1 MFWFVLLSFCKINA
15 LLRLLAGQA
24 PTKYTDVYCMSG
36 LSSRLCLCQELPSI
50 VFLDKS
56 SKAAG
61 DHSKGCPNCACQSH
75 LLHLF
80 DSLMLVKW
88 CQHVPASNILFVSS
102 ALRHWLY
109 KRSIDINIYQWESRK
124 HWIFSMGS
132 SYQWS
137 SFKVFGTG
145 CDCSLSL

>member
-1 MFWFVLLSFCKINA
+1 MFWFVSLSFCKINA

-24 PTKYTDVYCMSG
+24 PKKYTDVYCMSG

-61 DHSKGCPNCACQSH
+61 DHSKGWPNCSCQSH

-88 CQHVPASNILFVSS
+88 CQQLPACASIEHTFCVVGSK
-102 ALRHWLY
+102 ALTVQA
-109 KRSIDINIYQWESRK
+109 INGYQY
-124 HWIFSMGS
+124 ISMIS
-132 SYQWS
+132 
-137 SFKVFGTG
+137 KVGWPIWPPSEG
-145 CDCSLSL
+145 